1 MCSQLEG
8 ESRLLTSIKF
18 HFLVSPPLPTTL
30 YIYECMQ
37 VYNTHLYSVQS
48 YSPGRIPLDP
58 RLAQS
63 LEDGQSF
70 VDTYRGSPTET
81 AVSSVVQKLLSE
93 TVDSNRGILQD
104 NSRTT

>member
-1 MCSQLEG
+1 MCFQLEG
-8 ESRLLTSIKF
+8 ESRLPTSIKF

-37 VYNTHLYSVQS
+37 EYNTRLYSVHS

-63 LEDGQSF
+63 LEGGQSF

-81 AVSSVVQKLLSE
+81 AVASVVQKLLSE
-93 TVDSNRGILQD
+93 TVDSNRGIQE